1 MNSNT
6 LPKPPAQP
14 SVDEP
19 TSITKRSSEN
29 DTVFTLPNPAGKPSS
44 NLHQVGFPNGSVM
57 WDGPEPS
64 GEGARSAVPRIPPM
78 KTVNPAQGVTD
89 PLLAMPATVSG
100 AAFAT
105 ADTQPVQPDISQSVQ
120 PSSSTTRRLNTPPT
134 HGVIESDVN
143 ERRVDEKLACA
154 NDDIFANDI
163 DTLHARQHS
172 AQALVQ
178 HPGLGKW
185 SDHLLQKAQGL
196 LDSGRAEDPDI
207 QAFEALLEAATR
219 RPKPAAAHE
228 DQDNAG
234 SEERI
239 EEPSVDDRPISEN
252 ERQEAFGIIQSVRS
266 VIKEIVETRALRKD
280 TEPGAT
286 TLADYQKRLHYL
298 QPLFEYSVSQSSQ
311 VPWVDTFDMLNV
323 ARSTFSQYRSA
334 VKWHS
339 SSRLQ
344 TLLTEQ
350 DQFQRSL
357 GHSRAWYWAVKTLQE
372 ALWEHQEICALSYD
386 EERGQEHWPPSRL
399 KKEHPGK
406 SKKLALKKLPDGWQ
420 ERFDFFNEQSPTYRY
435 AGVLLRFCGLRPAEL
450 ERGVQVQWNAEG
462 VHVRI
467 EGAKVR
473 TTAGQ
478 PWRSFLLNPA
488 MLPAWFVDELKW
500 QGQMHISANSD
511 SMRSHLGRL
520 STAVL
525 NPEQRKNGCQE
536 NLSAYLFRH
545 ALVTQMRESGWE
557 SDEIAA
563 AIGES
568 SAETTRLYGLR
579 VRGGKKP
586 KVPIAMEKNSVAA
599 ARAVK
604 SADTQGLQK
613 WKNRK
618 PEKLT
623 KLG

>member
-6 LPKPPAQP
+6 LPKPPAQHG
-14 SVDEP
+14 VDEA

-29 DTVFTLPNPAGKPSS
+29 DTDSTLPNPAGKPSS
-44 NLHQVGFPNGSVM
+44 NLRQEVFPDGSVM

-78 KTVNPAQGVTD
+78 KTVNPAKGVTD
-89 PLLAMPATVSG
+89 PLPAMPVTVSG

-105 ADTQPVQPDISQSVQ
+105 ADTQPLQPDISPSVQ
-120 PSSSTTRRLNTPPT
+120 QPASTTRLLNTQPT

-154 NDDIFANDI
+154 NDDIFANDR
-163 DTLHARQHS
+163 DALHAKQH
-172 AQALVQ
+172 AALVMLH

-196 LDSGRAEDPDI
+196 LDSGSAEDPDI
-207 QAFEALLEAATR
+207 QAFEALLEATTL
-219 RPKPAAAHE
+219 RPKPVASHE
-228 DQDNAG
+228 DQGNAG
-234 SEERI
+234 SEKRI

-252 ERQEAFGIIQSVRS
+252 ERQEAFGIIQSVRATL
-266 VIKEIVETRALRKD
+266 KEIAETRALRKD
-280 TEPGAT
+280 TQPGAA
-286 TLADYQKRLHYL
+286 TLADYQKRINYL
-298 QPLFEYSVSQSSQ
+298 EPLFEHTLSQGSQ
-311 VPWVDTFDMLNV
+311 MPWTDTFDMLNV
-323 ARSTFSQYRSA
+323 ARSTFFQYRSA
-334 VKWHS
+334 VKWQS

-350 DQFQRSL
+350 DRFQRSL
-357 GHSRAWYWAVKTLQE
+357 GPSRAWYRAVKTLQE

-386 EERGQEHWPPSRL
+386 EDRGQEHWPPSRL
-399 KKEHPGK
+399 KKEHTGK

-450 ERGVQVQWNAEG
+450 ERGVQVQWTAQG
-462 VHVRI
+462 VQVRI

-473 TTAGQ
+473 DTAGQ
-478 PWRSFLLNPA
+478 PWRSFLLNLA
-488 MLPAWFVDELKW
+488 MLPAWFVDELKR
-500 QGQMHISANSD
+500 QGQIHISANSD
-511 SMRSHLGRL
+511 NMRSHLGRL

-604 SADTQGLQK
+604 PADTQGLQK

>member
-1 MNSNT
+1 MNNNT
-6 LPKPPAQP
+6 LPKPPAKLG
-14 SVDEP
+14 VDEP
-19 TSITKRSSEN
+19 TSITKRFSEN
-29 DTVFTLPNPAGKPSS
+29 DMDSTLPNPAGKPSS
-44 NLHQVGFPNGSVM
+44 NLRQEGFPDGSVM

-78 KTVNPAQGVTD
+78 GTINPAKGVTD
-89 PLLAMPATVSG
+89 PLLALPATVSG

-105 ADTQPVQPDISQSVQ
+105 ADTQPLQPDISQSVQ
-120 PSSSTTRRLNTPPT
+120 QPASTTRLLNTQPT
-134 HGVIESDVN
+134 PGVIESDVN

-154 NDDIFANDI
+154 NDGIFANDR
-163 DTLHARQHS
+163 DALHAKQH
-172 AQALVQ
+172 AALVMIH

-239 EEPSVDDRPISEN
+239 AELSVDDRPISEN
-252 ERQEAFGIIQSVRS
+252 ERQEAFGIIQSVRATL
-266 VIKEIVETRALRKD
+266 KEIAETRALRKD
-280 TEPGAT
+280 TEPGAA

-311 VPWVDTFDMLNV
+311 VPWVDTFDRLNV

-334 VKWHS
+334 VKWQS
-339 SSRLQ
+339 TSRLQ

-357 GHSRAWYWAVKTLQE
+357 GHSRAWYRAVKTLQE
-372 ALWEHQEICALSYD
+372 ALWEHQEICTLSYD
-386 EERGQEHWPPSRL
+386 EERGQENWPPSRL

-450 ERGVQVQWNAEG
+450 ERGVQVQWTAQG
-462 VHVRI
+462 VQVRI

-473 TTAGQ
+473 DTAGQ
-478 PWRSFLLNPA
+478 PWRSFLLTHQQ
-488 MLPAWFVDELKW
+488 LPHWFVQELQDK
-500 QGQMHISANSD
+500 QSMHISVGSD
-511 SMRSHLGRL
+511 RLRAHLGRM
-520 STAVL
+520 STVVL

-536 NLSAYLFRH
+536 TLSAYLFRH

-568 SAETTRLYGLR
+568 SAATTRLYGLR

-586 KVPIAMEKNSVAA
+586 HVPIAIEKSSIST
-599 ARAVK
+599 ARPVK
-604 SADTQGLQK
+604 QADTQGLQK

-623 KLG
+623 KPG

>member
-1 MNSNT
+1 MNNNT
-6 LPKPPAQP
+6 LPKPPAQHG
-14 SVDEP
+14 VDEA

-29 DTVFTLPNPAGKPSS
+29 DRDSTLPTPAGKPSS
-44 NLHQVGFPNGSVM
+44 NLRQEGFPDGSVM

-78 KTVNPAQGVTD
+78 KTVNPAKGVTD
-89 PLLAMPATVSG
+89 PLPAMPVTVSG

-105 ADTQPVQPDISQSVQ
+105 ADTQPLQPDIPQAVQ
-120 PSSSTTRRLNTPPT
+120 PSASTKRLLNTQPT

-163 DTLHARQHS
+163 DTLHTRQHS

-196 LDSGRAEDPDI
+196 LDSGRAEDPEI
-207 QAFEALLEAATR
+207 QAFEALLEATTR
-219 RPKPAAAHE
+219 RPKPMASHE
-228 DQDNAG
+228 NHGNAG

-252 ERQEAFGIIQSVRS
+252 ERQEAFGIIQSVRATL
-266 VIKEIVETRALRKD
+266 KEIAETRALRKD
-280 TEPGAT
+280 TQPGAAT
-286 TLADYQKRLHYL
+286 VADYQKRINYL
-298 QPLFEYSVSQSSQ
+298 EPLLEHTLSQSSQ
-311 VPWVDTFDMLNV
+311 MPWTDTFDMLNV

-339 SSRLQ
+339 TVRLQ

-357 GHSRAWYWAVKTLQE
+357 GHSRAWYRAVKILQE
-372 ALWEHQEICALSYD
+372 ALREHQEICTLSYD
-386 EERGQEHWPPSRL
+386 EERGQENWPPSCL

-450 ERGVQVQWNAEG
+450 ERGVQVQWTAQG
-462 VHVRI
+462 VQVRI

-473 TTAGQ
+473 DTAGQ
-478 PWRSFLLNPA
+478 PWRSFLLNLA
-488 MLPAWFVDELKW
+488 MLPAWFVDELKR

>member
-1 MNSNT
+1 MNNNT
-6 LPKPPAQP
+6 LPKPPAQHG
-14 SVDEP
+14 VDEA

-29 DTVFTLPNPAGKPSS
+29 DRDSTLPTPAGKPSS
-44 NLHQVGFPNGSVM
+44 NLRQEGFPDGSVM

-78 KTVNPAQGVTD
+78 KTVNPAKGVTD
-89 PLLAMPATVSG
+89 PLPAMPVTVSG

-105 ADTQPVQPDISQSVQ
+105 ADTQPLQPDIPQAVQ
-120 PSSSTTRRLNTPPT
+120 PSASTKRLLNTQPT

-163 DTLHARQHS
+163 DTLHTRQHS

-185 SDHLLQKAQGL
+185 SDHLLHKAQGL
-196 LDSGRAEDPDI
+196 LDSGRAEDPEI
-207 QAFEALLEAATR
+207 QAFEALLEATTR
-219 RPKPAAAHE
+219 RPKPMAG
-228 DQDNAG
+228 NAG

-252 ERQEAFGIIQSVRS
+252 ERQEAFGIIQSVRATL
-266 VIKEIVETRALRKD
+266 KEIAETRALRKD
-280 TEPGAT
+280 TQPGAAT
-286 TLADYQKRLHYL
+286 VADYQKRINYL
-298 QPLFEYSVSQSSQ
+298 EPLLEHTLSQSSQ
-311 VPWVDTFDMLNV
+311 MPWTDTFDMLNV

-339 SSRLQ
+339 TVRLQ

-357 GHSRAWYWAVKTLQE
+357 GHSRAWYRAVKILQE
-372 ALWEHQEICALSYD
+372 ALREHQEICTLSYD
-386 EERGQEHWPPSRL
+386 EERGQENWPPSRL

-450 ERGVQVQWNAEG
+450 ERGVQVQWTAQG
-462 VHVRI
+462 VQVRI

-473 TTAGQ
+473 DTAGQ
-478 PWRSFLLNPA
+478 PWRSFLLNLA
-488 MLPAWFVDELKW
+488 MLPAWFVDELKR